1 MSQLSFVSFTGF
13 VRKKETM
20 KALKPILIFCAAVC
34 CFVSCKKE
42 VDMTLKQK
50 TVYENTDISQFY
62 VDDAWDVTFV
72 YDSLNSYVELEYSAY
87 LEEYVSVWDTNGW
100 LDIGFKG
107 YVYKQ
112 PGAVFKAKVHT
123 SEREHLYIKVDNA
136 SIINMEGLFEL
147 EDITFELLN
156 ASICNSFEVT
166 SQSCGIELTYGS
178 QLYGVDFHGTNCTVY
193 AHKGS
198 SCKGYFNVEQ
208 SFTTGVGISSQLIV
222 LGGSMTS
229 SSIEVKDNSTI
240 NMGQAE
246 VQDMNVYLDGASEA
260 TVNVTETLSGF
271 LLSASTLYYKG
282 NPQINVDCSDDS
294 QLIPL

>member
-1 MSQLSFVSFTGF
+1 
-13 VRKKETM
+13 M
-20 KALKPILIFCAAVC
+20 KALKLILIFCAAVC
-34 CFVSCKKE
+34 CFGSCKKD

-50 TVYENTDISQFY
+50 TVYENTDISLFY

-100 LDIGFKG
+100 LNIEFKG
-107 YVYKQ
+107 AVYKQ
-112 PGAVFKAKVHT
+112 PGSVFKAKVHT
-123 SEREHLYIKVDNA
+123 SEREHLYIKVNNA
-136 SIINMEGLFEL
+136 SVITMEGLFEL
-147 EDITFELLN
+147 EDVNIELHN
-156 ASICNSFEVT
+156 GSVCNGFAVT
-166 SQSCGIELTYGS
+166 SQSCGIDLTYGS
-178 QLYGVDFHGTNCTVY
+178 QMYGVNFNGTNCSVY

-198 SCKGYFNVEQ
+198 SCKGYFNVEE

-222 LGGSMTS
+222 FGGSMPS
-229 SSIEVKDNSTI
+229 ASIEVKDAGTI
-240 NMGQAE
+240 NMVQAE
-246 VQDMNVYLDGASEA
+246 VKDMSVYLDGASEA

-294 QLIPL
+294 QMIPL

>member
-1 MSQLSFVSFTGF
+1 
-13 VRKKETM
+13 M

-34 CFVSCKKE
+34 CFVSCKKD

-50 TVYENTDISQFY
+50 TVYENTDISLFH

-100 LDIGFKG
+100 LNIEFKG
-107 YVYKQ
+107 AVYKQ
-112 PGAVFKAKVHT
+112 PGSVFKAKVHT
-123 SEREHLYIKVDNA
+123 SEREHLYIKVNNA
-136 SIINMEGLFEL
+136 SVITMEGLFEL
-147 EDITFELLN
+147 EDVNIELHN
-156 ASICNSFEVT
+156 GSVCNGFAVT
-166 SQSCGIELTYGS
+166 SQSCGIDLTYGS
-178 QLYGVDFHGTNCTVY
+178 QMYGVNFNGTNCSVY

-198 SCKGYFNVEQ
+198 SCKGYFNVEE

-222 LGGSMTS
+222 FGGSMPS
-229 SSIEVKDNSTI
+229 ASIEVKDAGTI
-240 NMGQAE
+240 NMVQAE
-246 VQDMNVYLDGASEA
+246 VKDMSVYLDGASEA
-260 TVNVTETLSGF
+260 TINVTETLSGF

-294 QLIPL
+294 QMIPL

>member
-1 MSQLSFVSFTGF
+1 
-13 VRKKETM
+13 M
-20 KALKPILIFCAAVC
+20 KTLKTLFIICLAL
-34 CFVSCKKE
+34 CFATSCNKDP
-42 VDMTLKQK
+42 DMTPVQK
-50 TVYENTDISQFY
+50 TVYENNDISMFH
-62 VDDAWDVTFV
+62 VNDGWEVTFV
-72 YDSLNSYVELEYSAY
+72 YDSLNSFVELEYSAY

-100 LDIGFKG
+100 LNIGFKG
-107 YVYKQ
+107 AFYKQ
-112 PGAVFKAKVHT
+112 PGSVFKAKVHT
-123 SEREHLYIKVDNA
+123 SEREYLYIKVNNA
-136 SIINMEGLFEL
+136 SVITMEGLFEL

-156 ASICNSFEVT
+156 ESVCNNFKVT

-208 SFTTGVGISSQLIV
+208 SFITGVGISSQLIV
-222 LGGSMTS
+222 FGGSMPS
-229 SSIEVKDNSTI
+229 ASIEVKEASTI
-240 NMGQAE
+240 NMVQAE
-246 VQDMNVYLDGASEA
+246 VKDMSVYLSDTSEA

-294 QLIPL
+294 QMIPL

>member
-1 MSQLSFVSFTGF
+1 
-13 VRKKETM
+13 M
-20 KALKPILIFCAAVC
+20 KTIKTLLILCVAL
-34 CFVSCKKE
+34 CFATSCKKDP
-42 VDMTLKQK
+42 DMSLKQK
-50 TVYENTDISQFY
+50 TVYENNDISMYY

-87 LEEYVSVWDTNGW
+87 LEEYVSVSDTNGW
-100 LDIGFKG
+100 LNIGFKKAF
-107 YVYKQ
+107 YKQ
-112 PGAVFKAKVHT
+112 PGSVFKAKVHT
-123 SEREHLYIKVDNA
+123 SERESLYIKVNNA
-136 SIINMEGLFEL
+136 SVITMEGLFEL

-156 ASICNSFEVT
+156 ESVCNNFKVT

-208 SFTTGVGISSQLIV
+208 SFFTGVGISSQLIV
-222 LGGSMTS
+222 FGGSMPS
-229 SSIEVKDNSTI
+229 ASIEVKDASTI
-240 NMGQAE
+240 NMVQAE
-246 VQDMNVYLDGASEA
+246 VKDINVYLDGASEA

-282 NPQINVDCSDDS
+282 NPQIDVDCSEDS